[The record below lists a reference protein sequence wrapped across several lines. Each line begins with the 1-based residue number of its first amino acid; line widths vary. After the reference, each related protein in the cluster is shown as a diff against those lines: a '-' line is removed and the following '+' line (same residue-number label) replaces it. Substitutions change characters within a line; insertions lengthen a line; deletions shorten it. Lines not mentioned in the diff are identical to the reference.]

1 MFHILADMFDGFFF
15 FLKHFSG
22 SCFWNFMFSPNF
34 VVNGKI
40 NLIFSNGKI
49 NLIFSNEKMH
59 KVQMPKV
66 QMHKLQMSILVI
78 HHYQLLISQFLKIL
92 LKNFSNEKMYKV
104 QMHKLQMSMLVI
116 HHHQLL
122 ISQFLKILLKDFE
135 ELMAMNLILIHWNM
149 IMDCVIRYKN
159 MMLIAKMKF
168 KEFTLKLVH
177 INLRSQTTTVSDYH
191 GPPIK
196 YSGSV
201 PGYIYQIRI
210 DLLEFLVEFQILE
223 FQILAFQ
230 FYSRASIL
238 PWVTLIT
245 K

>member
-1 MFHILADMFDGFFF
+1 MFHILADMFDGFF

-34 VVNGKI
+34 VVD
-40 NLIFSNGKI
+40 GKI

-59 KVQMPKV
+59 KVQMYKVQMPKV

-92 LKNFSNEKMYKV
+92 LKKFSNEKMYKV

-168 KEFTLKLVH
+168 EEFTLKLVH
-177 INLRSQTTTVSDYH
+177 IDLRSQTVTV
-191 GPPIK
+191 PP
-196 YSGSV
+196 SN
-201 PGYIYQIRI
+201 
-210 DLLEFLVEFQILE
+210 ILDPSL
-223 FQILAFQ
+223 F
-230 FYSRASIL
+230 
-238 PWVTLIT
+238 VTLLFQHVFSSFT
-245 K
+245 LFSDVKQT

>member
-1 MFHILADMFDGFFF
+1 MFHILAYMFDGFF

-34 VVNGKI
+34 VVD
-40 NLIFSNGKI
+40 GKI

-59 KVQMPKV
+59 KVQMYKVQMPKV

-168 KEFTLKLVH
+168 EEFTLKLVH
-177 INLRSQTTTVSDYH
+177 IDLRSQTVTV
-191 GPPIK
+191 PP
-196 YSGSV
+196 SN
-201 PGYIYQIRI
+201 
-210 DLLEFLVEFQILE
+210 ILDPSL
-223 FQILAFQ
+223 F
-230 FYSRASIL
+230 
-238 PWVTLIT
+238 VTLLFQHVFSSFT
-245 K
+245 LFSDVKQT